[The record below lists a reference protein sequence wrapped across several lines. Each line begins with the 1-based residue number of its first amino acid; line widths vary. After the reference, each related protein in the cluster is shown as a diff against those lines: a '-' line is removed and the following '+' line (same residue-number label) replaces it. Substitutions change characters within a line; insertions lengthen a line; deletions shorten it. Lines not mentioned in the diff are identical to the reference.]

1 MDNPAAEEKET
12 RRLLRLVQDHLFRAH
27 ESLGAVRE
35 TLGMVEVLHHPT
47 DPTAALNYVT
57 PRRNTAWI
65 SGKMVE
71 QGLQHLRQVE
81 RVPRIQY
88 IEGLYP
94 PQFAQTLHDLKLE
107 IERSTPLMIY
117 KTDGINGRVPPPPAT
132 AIMPDGVAMEL
143 VSDRRGIELWWYVW
157 RNAFYDVLTL
167 GVEPL
172 FVGRDLAALKLGQ
185 QADILVY
192 RYGFPV
198 GVARLSLQG
207 ETAHLLAAALLREV
221 RTPAMMRALALTA
234 LKTAV
239 DRKSTL
245 IFAPGEGAADRDLL
259 RELGFIELGAMVCY
273 VAANAYK
280 EKHEPNL
287 EQPLLSL

>member
-12 RRLLRLVQDHLFRAH
+12 RRLLRLVQDHLFRSH
-27 ESLGAVRE
+27 ENQGAVRE

-57 PRRNTAWI
+57 PRRNTAWV
-65 SGKMVE
+65 SGRMME
-71 QGLQHLRQVE
+71 QGLERLEQLGRAARVE
-81 RVPRIQY
+81 I
-88 IEGLYP
+88 IAGLYP
-94 PQFAQTLHDLKLE
+94 PQFAQTLSGLNLE
-107 IERSTPLMIY
+107 IERATPLMIY
-117 KTDGINGRVPPPPAT
+117 KPDGINGRVPPPPAT
-132 AIMPDGVAMEL
+132 AIMPDGVTMER
-143 VSDRRGIELWWYVW
+143 VSDRRGVEMWWYVW

-172 FVGRDLAALKLGQ
+172 FVGRDLAALTLGQ

-207 ETAHLLAAALLREV
+207 ETAHLLAAALLREA
-221 RTPAMMRALALTA
+221 RSPAMTRALVQTA

-239 DRKSTL
+239 DRKCTL
-245 IFAPGEGAADRDLL
+245 LFAPGETPDDRHLL
-259 RELGFIELGAMVCY
+259 NELGFENFGGIVCY
-273 VAANAYK
+273 AAASAREEN
-280 EKHEPNL
+280 HEPNV

>member
-1 MDNPAAEEKET
+1 MVNPAADEKES
-12 RRLLRLVQDHLFRAH
+12 RMMLRQVQDHLFRAH

-35 TLGMVEVLHHPT
+35 TLGMVEVLHHLS

-57 PRRNTAWI
+57 PRRNTAWL

-71 QGLQHLRQVE
+71 QGLARLRLLNRAA
-81 RVPRIQY
+81 RVQY
-88 IEGLYP
+88 IERLYP
-94 PQFAQTLHDLKLE
+94 PLFGQALRDLKLHV
-107 IERSTPLMIY
+107 ERETPLMIY
-117 KTDGINGRVPPPPAT
+117 KVDGMYGQPAPPLAAPV
-132 AIMPDGVAMEL
+132 MPDGVAMEL
-143 VSDRRGIELWWYVW
+143 VTDQRGVELWWYAW

-172 FVGRDLAALKLGQ
+172 LVGRDLAALKLGQ

-221 RTPAMMRALALTA
+221 RSPTLLRPLLLLALT
-234 LKTAV
+234 TAIN
-239 DRKSTL
+239 RGSKL
-245 IFAPGEGAADRDLL
+245 IFAPGDSEDDRRLL
-259 RELGFIELGAMVCY
+259 RELGFVEPGAIICY
-273 VAANAYK
+273 VAETAGKDADDLNM
-280 EKHEPNL
+280 EHPV
-287 EQPLLSL
+287 LSL

>member
-1 MDNPAAEEKET
+1 MNNPAADEKET
-12 RRLLRLVQDHLFRAH
+12 RRLLRLVQDHLFGAQ

-35 TLGMVEVLHHPT
+35 TLGMVEVLHHPAN
-47 DPTAALNYVT
+47 PHAALNYVT

-71 QGLQHLRQVE
+71 QGLERLRE
-81 RVPRIQY
+81 LGRAGRIQY

-94 PQFAQTLHDLKLE
+94 PQFAQTLRALKLE
-107 IERSTPLMIY
+107 VERKTPLLVY
-117 KTDGINGRVPPPPAT
+117 KPDGINGRVPPPPGT
-132 AIMPDGVAMEL
+132 AIMPDGVAMER
-143 VSDRRGIELWWYVW
+143 VSDRRGIELWWYAW
-157 RNAFYDVLTL
+157 RNAYFDVLTL

-172 FVGRDLAALKLGQ
+172 LVGRDLAALKLGQ

-207 ETAHLLAAALLREV
+207 ETAHLLAVALLREV
-221 RTPAMMRALALTA
+221 RTPALLRALAQTA
-234 LKTAV
+234 LTTAL
-239 DRKSTL
+239 DRQSTL
-245 IFAPGEGAADRDLL
+245 IFAPGDGDTAVL
-259 RELGFIELGAMVCY
+259 RELGFEELGAMVCY
-273 VAANAYK
+273 AAASAREEN
-280 EKHEPNL
+280 HEPDV